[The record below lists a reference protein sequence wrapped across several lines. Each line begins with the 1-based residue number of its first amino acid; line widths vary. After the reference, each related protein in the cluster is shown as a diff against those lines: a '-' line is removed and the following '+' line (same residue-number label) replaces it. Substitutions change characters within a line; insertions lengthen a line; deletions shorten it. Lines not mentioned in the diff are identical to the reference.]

1 MNDFAKGA
9 LAGAGL
15 VLLIV
20 ILVRH
25 EILMTERQAATP
37 AAAPTVSLTAI
48 GPDGSPDKLYG
59 ENLDKVEVPGSEAY
73 QLCLVTEMKVQR
85 PSMMTSDMPDSFC
98 RLSPGE
104 GGKWLLST
112 GGWQECGVS
121 CFRLAGSN

>member
-20 ILVRH
+20 VLVRH
-25 EILMTERQAATP
+25 EMLLTSDRRP
-37 AAAPTVSLTAI
+37 GDLLRRSPTVSVTAI
-48 GPDGSPDKLYG
+48 GPDGSADKLYG

-85 PSMMTSDMPDSFC
+85 PSMMTCDMPD
-98 RLSPGE
+98 
-104 GGKWLLST
+104 
-112 GGWQECGVS
+112 
-121 CFRLAGSN
+121 